1 LIQKELF
8 FLSLYFV
15 CCSKERKHHNNFQR
29 IEVRNMS
36 LPLEGIKILDLSR
49 YLPGPLGTQIL
60 ADFGAEVIKV
70 EDRKGELGRFLPPM
84 IEETSARFYT
94 VNRNKKS
101 MGLDLKKPEGKEIFR
116 KLVAE
121 ADVVV
126 DQFRPDVMNK
136 MGLGYEDLKKINP
149 RLIYCIITGYGLTGP
164 MRDAAGHDVNY
175 LNTAGVTE
183 LLGTNDGPPAMCG
196 VQIADTAGGSLY
208 TVIAIL
214 LALAA
219 REKTGKGQL
228 CDVAMMDGALS
239 LLSYTIGEWSGGDGT
254 LPKRGGELLTGG
266 HATYNNYE
274 CKDGRYVS
282 LGAVEDKFWA
292 TFCTKLGKEEYIPL
306 QMDVPSQPQII
317 ADIKNIMLT
326 KTRDE
331 WVEFFSDSDICFTPV
346 LTLDEMVKHP
356 QVLAR
361 NMVHTMTDFQGSG
374 KDLVCTGVPIKLS
387 ETPGVAKLVFA
398 KTGENTDEVL
408 ASVGYSKSEIKQL
421 HKDGIV

>member
-1 LIQKELF
+1 
-8 FLSLYFV
+8 
-15 CCSKERKHHNNFQR
+15 
-29 IEVRNMS
+29 
-36 LPLEGIKILDLSR
+36 
-49 YLPGPLGTQIL
+49 
-60 ADFGAEVIKV
+60 
-70 EDRKGELGRFLPPM
+70 
-84 IEETSARFYT
+84 
-94 VNRNKKS
+94 
-101 MGLDLKKPEGKEIFR
+101 
-116 KLVAE
+116 
-121 ADVVV
+121 
-126 DQFRPDVMNK
+126 
-136 MGLGYEDLKKINP
+136 
-149 RLIYCIITGYGLTGP
+149 
-164 MRDAAGHDVNY
+164 MRDATGHDVNY

-228 CDVAMMDGALS
+228 CDVA
-239 LLSYTIGEWSGGDGT
+239 
-254 LPKRGGELLTGG
+254 
-266 HATYNNYE
+266 
-274 CKDGRYVS
+274 
-282 LGAVEDKFWA
+282 
-292 TFCTKLGKEEYIPL
+292 
-306 QMDVPSQPQII
+306 MDVPSQPQII

-398 KTGENTDEVL
+398 KTEENTDEVL

>member
-1 LIQKELF
+1 MTK
-8 FLSLYFV
+8 
-15 CCSKERKHHNNFQR
+15 
-29 IEVRNMS
+29 
-36 LPLEGIKILDLSR
+36 PLEGIKILDLSR

-70 EDRKGELGRFLPPM
+70 ENREGELGRFLLPM
-84 IEETSARFYT
+84 IEDTSARYYT

-116 KLVAE
+116 KLVAD

-149 RLIYCIITGYGLTGP
+149 RLIYCIITGYGLNGP
-164 MRDAAGHDVNY
+164 WRDAAGHDVNY

-183 LLGTNDGPPAMCG
+183 LMGSSDGSPAMCG

-266 HATYNNYE
+266 HATYRIYK
-274 CKDGRYVS
+274 CSDGGYVS

-306 QMDVPSQPQII
+306 QMDVPKQPELI
-317 ADIKNIMLT
+317 ADIEKIMLT

-346 LTLDEMVKHP
+346 LTLDEMIKHP

-361 NMVHTMTDFQGSG
+361 DMVHVLENFQGSG
-374 KDLVCTGVPIKLS
+374 KNLVCTGVPVKLS
-387 ETPGVAKLVFA
+387 ETPGEAKFEFA
-398 KTGENTDEVL
+398 KTGQHTDEVL
-408 ASVGYSKSEIKQL
+408 AKAGYSKAEIEKF
-421 HKDGIV
+421 HKDGVV